1 MTDKE
6 LRKLRREDLLQILI
20 SQQKQID
27 ELNAALEDSE
37 KALQDRRI
45 AVEESGNIA
54 EAALK
59 LNEVFQRAQAAA
71 DHYNEE
77 VRLRADALAAEAE
90 KTAAEARKQ
99 ADEIL
104 RQAKREAEALLGDAR
119 REAGQISREAQ
130 REAGKPVEST
140 AKTTEDNTEKRRGGL
155 LRRNRA

>member
-20 SQQKQID
+20 GQQKQID

-45 AVEESGNIA
+45 AIEESGSIA

-59 LNEVFQRAQAAA
+59 LNDVFKQAQEAA
-71 DHYNEE
+71 DHYIEE
-77 VRLRADALAAEAE
+77 MRLRADALTAEAE
-90 KTAAEARKQ
+90 TAAAEARKQ

-104 RQAKREAEALLGDAR
+104 RQARREAEALLNSAR
-119 REAGQISREAQ
+119 REVGQDARPAQ
-130 REAGKPVEST
+130 AAET
-140 AKTTEDNTEKRRGGL
+140 ANKETEDNTEKRRGGL
-155 LRRNRA
+155 LRRNRT